1 MAAEEGQVDPPADGG
16 EEDLLAVVAPLSN
29 VVRRA
34 DRYHARDARHS
45 ISIDDLPRYS
55 QVSWLNGS

>member
-1 MAAEEGQVDPPADGG
+1 MAAEKRQVDPPVDGG
-16 EEDLLAVVAPLSN
+16 EEDLLVVVAPLSN

-34 DRYHARDARHS
+34 DRYHARDARHP
-45 ISIDDLPRYS
+45 ISIDYLPRYR